1 MLNPTGRIFHMT
13 FTIGIRREDKN
24 KWERRVPLTP
34 EHVKQLKEKNN
45 INTLIQP
52 SSIRIFPDTTYE
64 INGGKINENLSDAS
78 VVFAV
83 KEIPQTLFE
92 KNKTYVFFS
101 HTIKGQPSN
110 MPMLKKMMDLSCSL
124 IDYER
129 IVDSQGRR
137 LVFFG
142 KYAGLA
148 GMIDTLWGYGQRLKH
163 RGIETPLSEIKQT
176 VEYSSLD
183 DAKKHLMLIGKKIQ
197 DTGLPEQFSPLIIG
211 FAGYG
216 NVSLGAQEILD
227 LLPLREIAP
236 EDLEN
241 INAKDATKYLFKV
254 VFKEEHIAKPK
265 LRDAQFNLQEYY
277 DHPDRYVP
285 NFEQFLPNLSILMNC
300 IYWDERYPR
309 LVTKQWLKSPNRND
323 FRLQAIGDISID
335 INGAI
340 EFTEKVTTP
349 ASPCFTY
356 DYQKDVIIDGVDG
369 DGIVVM
375 AIDNLPCELPKE
387 SSLAFSNALID
398 LVPRIVKTDF
408 SQPLNELNLPIEL
421 QHALILHRGKLTPEY
436 RYIDKY
442 L

>member
-1 MLNPTGRIFHMT
+1 MT

-24 KWERRVPLTP
+24 EWERRAPLTP
-34 EHVKQLKEKNN
+34 EHVKQLKKKNN
-45 INTLIQP
+45 INTIIQP
-52 SSIRIFPDTTYE
+52 SSIRIFPDITYE
-64 INGGKINENLSDAS
+64 MNGGKINENLSDAS

-83 KEIPQTLFE
+83 KEIPYTLFE

-101 HTIKGQPSN
+101 HTIKGQQSN
-110 MPMLKKMMDLSCSL
+110 MPMLRKMMDLSCSL

-129 IVDSQGRR
+129 IVDSKGRR

-163 RGIETPLSEIKQT
+163 LGIETPLSDIKQT
-176 VEYSSLD
+176 VQYSSLD
-183 DAKKHLMLIGKKIQ
+183 DAKKHLTMIGKQIQ
-197 DTGLPEQFSPLIIG
+197 NTRLPEQISPLIIG

-227 LLPLREIAP
+227 LFPLRDIAP
-236 EDLEN
+236 EELKN
-241 INAKDATKYLFKV
+241 TNVKDANNYLIKV

-265 LRDAQFNLQEYY
+265 QRDAQFNLQEYY
-277 DHPDRYVP
+277 DHPDRYAP
-285 NFEQFLPNLSILMNC
+285 NFEQFLPNLTILMNC

-309 LVTKQWLKSPNRND
+309 LVTKQWLKSQNRND
-323 FRLQAIGDISID
+323 FRLQAIGDISVDID
-335 INGAI
+335 GAI

-349 ASPCFTY
+349 ARPCFIY
-356 DYQKDVIIDGVDG
+356 DYQKDIIKDGVDG

-398 LVPRIVKTDF
+398 LVPLIVKTDF
-408 SQPLNELNLPIEL
+408 SHPLGELNLPIEL
-421 QHALILHRGKLTPEY
+421 QHALILHRGKLTSEY

>member
-1 MLNPTGRIFHMT
+1 MT

-24 KWERRVPLTP
+24 EWERRVPLTP
-34 EHVKQLKEKNN
+34 EHVKHLKEKYN

-52 SSIRIFPDTTYE
+52 SSIRIFPDTSYE
-64 INGGKINENLSDAS
+64 SNGGKINENLSDAS

-83 KEIPQTLFE
+83 KEIPLSLFQ

-101 HTIKGQPSN
+101 HTIKGQQSN

-163 RGIETPLSEIKQT
+163 LGIKTPLSDIKQT
-176 VEYSSLD
+176 IQYSSLD
-183 DAKKHLMLIGKKIQ
+183 DAKKHLTMIGKQIQ
-197 DTGLPEQFSPLIIG
+197 ETGLPKQISPLIIG

-227 LLPLREIAP
+227 LFPLKEITP
-236 EDLEN
+236 ENLKNTNVEN
-241 INAKDATKYLFKV
+241 ANNYLIKV

-265 LRDAQFNLQEYY
+265 QRDTQFNLQEYY
-277 DHPDRYVP
+277 NHPDRYAP

-309 LVTKQWLKSPNRND
+309 LVTKQWLKSQNRND
-323 FRLQAIGDISID
+323 FRLQAIGDISVD

-349 ASPCFTY
+349 ASPCFVY
-356 DYQKDVIIDGVDG
+356 NYQKDVVTDGIDG
-369 DGIVVM
+369 DGIIVM

-387 SSLAFSNALID
+387 SSLAFSSALID
-398 LVPRIVKTDF
+398 LVPILVNTDF
-408 SQPLNELNLPIEL
+408 SQPLDKLNLPIEL
-421 QHALILHRGKLTPEY
+421 HHALILHRGKLTPEY